1 MSDTTPP
8 PWLGQPDLAPILCEE
23 RGAIALAFHRSM
35 RGLDLSPDDRIRVL
49 TRMLALECGMGP
61 KLEDAFAAA
70 AYAAQLL
77 GHATHAA
84 WQGRVAALL
93 ATPAGRA

>member
-8 PWLGQPDLAPILCEE
+8 PWLGQPDLAPILC
-23 RGAIALAFHRSM
+23 GAIALAFHRSM
-35 RGLDLSPDDRIRVL
+35 RGFVLTPDDRIRVL